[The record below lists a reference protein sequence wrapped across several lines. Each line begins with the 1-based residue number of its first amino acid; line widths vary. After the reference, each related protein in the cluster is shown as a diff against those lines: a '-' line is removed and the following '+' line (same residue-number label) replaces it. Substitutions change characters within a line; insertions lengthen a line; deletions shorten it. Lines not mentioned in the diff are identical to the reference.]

1 MGMAK
6 TIKVIFSLA
15 FVVFL
20 AFAATNIEA
29 RYISYFGLHKGDP
42 EFGCSKLHP
51 QFCKKVQANPYR
63 RGCEASQR
71 CRDNA
76 QK

>member
-6 TIKVIFSLA
+6 TIKIIFSLA

-20 AFAATNIEA
+20 AFAATNVEA
-29 RYISYFGLHKGDP
+29 TRYIGYDALRHGDH

-63 RGCEASQR
+63 RGCEAIER
-71 CRDNA
+71 CHG
-76 QK
+76 